1 MTDRGTWLEEGEVLG
16 CAYPRGEA
24 GLAGLAEQGI
34 SVVVNLHE
42 RPHPPESLARHGLA
56 EVHIPVPDF
65 TPPTPEQLDL
75 GVRVI
80 SDAVAAGK
88 RVAVHCGA
96 GLGRTGTLLACDL
109 VSRGVDADEAIA
121 RVRSVRDY
129 MARTRARGP
138 NRASR
143 GQGERPVVGQAAGDA
158 SVQGTVQSF
167 RRALLPNKSARLAN
181 QPESPAAGIPFS

>member
-1 MTDRGTWLEEGEVLG
+1 MADRGTWLEEGEVLG

-24 GLAGLAEQGI
+24 GLAGLAEQEI

-42 RPHPPESLARHGLA
+42 RPHPPETLARYGLT

-65 TPPTPEQLDL
+65 TPPTPQQLDL

-96 GLGRTGTLLACDL
+96 GLGRTGTLLACYL
-109 VSRGVDADEAIA
+109 VSRGADADEAVA
-121 RVRSVRDY
+121 RVRSVRPGSVETREQWQAVRDY
-129 MARTRARGP
+129 AARTRAG
-138 NRASR
+138 A
-143 GQGERPVVGQAAGDA
+143 E
-158 SVQGTVQSF
+158 
-167 RRALLPNKSARLAN
+167 
-181 QPESPAAGIPFS
+181 